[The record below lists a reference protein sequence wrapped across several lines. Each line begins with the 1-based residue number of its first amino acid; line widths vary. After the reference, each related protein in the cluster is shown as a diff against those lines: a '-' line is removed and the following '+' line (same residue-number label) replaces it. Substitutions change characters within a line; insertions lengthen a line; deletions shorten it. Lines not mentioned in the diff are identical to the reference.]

1 MHNYCLRLSFIG
13 TNFHGWQVQPG
24 LRTVQGVLEKAIGE
38 LFGRSIRPTGC
49 CRTDAGVHAKDY
61 IANFKASKFFPP
73 DSLLKALNALLPEDV
88 GVSEVWLAEE
98 KFNARYSVKGK
109 LYVYRVYPSHARDP
123 FWEPFLWRIPYTL
136 ELEEMKKA
144 SGLFLGRHD
153 FSGFAKLEGEED
165 PFVEIEECE
174 VVENEGIVEIRV
186 RAKRFLRY
194 MVRRIAGALI
204 YLGMG
209 KLSLED
215 IREFLKGKKCP
226 YTAQAKG
233 LTLEKVF
240 L

>member
-1 MHNYCLRLSFIG
+1 VGSHFY
-13 TNFHGWQVQPG
+13 GWQVQPG
-24 LRTVQGVLEKAIGE
+24 LRTVQGVLERALGE
-38 LFGRSIRPTGC
+38 LFGESLRPTGC

-61 IANFKASKFFPP
+61 IANFKASKFFPLNN
-73 DSLLKALNALLPEDV
+73 LLKALNALLPEDV

-98 KFNARYSVKGK
+98 NFNARYSVKGK
-109 LYVYRVYPSHARDP
+109 LYIYRVFPSHARNP
-123 FWEPFLWRIPYTL
+123 FLESFLWRVPYTL
-136 ELEEMKKA
+136 RLEEMKRA
-144 SGLFLGRHD
+144 CELFLGRHD

-174 VVENEGIVEIRV
+174 MVENGGIVEIRV
-186 RAKRFLRY
+186 RARRFLRY
-194 MVRRIAGALI
+194 MVRRMAGALI

-215 IREFLKGKKCP
+215 IKEFLKGKKCP
-226 YTAQAKG
+226 YTAKAKG